1 MILGN
6 KCDLKQGAYKEN
18 ERVNFLEAKVYKSC
32 AMYSSVVPYD
42 MMTLYM
48 YSSCQL
54 LLAISIL
61 ILHLS
66 VSESVCDMRAGGH
79 GKPYEPC

>member
-42 MMTLYM
+42 YMTLMSYNHM
-48 YSSCQL
+48 GQQMNT
-54 LLAISIL
+54 LANSN
-61 ILHLS
+61 
-66 VSESVCDMRAGGH
+66 
-79 GKPYEPC
+79 